1 MFRYCRNSLQ
11 RLGKAWVWD
20 LLWGL
25 GQFWAPEANR
35 EAAVAPALGAEVAS
49 LGQLKRI
56 CKEVKDSGD
65 RYLLTSRCGNTMQQ
79 ATLSAEITCESYDGA
94 YLS

>member
-1 MFRYCRNSLQ
+1 MCSDAFFMFQYYGNSFQ

-49 LGQLKRI
+49 LGQLNWT

-65 RYLLTSRCGNTMQQ
+65 RYLLHAAGTPCSKPHCLRK
-79 ATLSAEITCESYDGA
+79 
-94 YLS
+94 